1 MKREKRT
8 TKKERK
14 AAQPVLSTAGARPGA
29 QSRAAQPSQHK
40 HTHIHCIACG
50 KHLDPGSFG
59 EPGGPEFYRCQ
70 HGSDFAH
77 CAEHGALAKQL
88 VDEHDRTGKPVQTTA
103 AWH

>member
-14 AAQPVLSTAGARPGA
+14 AALGVTTRP
-29 QSRAAQPSQHK
+29 AAKKAAPGQHQ

-50 KHLDPGSFG
+50 KHLDPNSFG
-59 EPGGPEFYRCQ
+59 EPGGPSFYRCQ

-77 CAEHGALAKQL
+77 CAGCAQIAKQM
-88 VDEHDRTGKPVQTTA
+88 VDEHDRTNKPVQKVA

>member
-1 MKREKRT
+1 MKREKRV

-14 AAQPVLSTAGARPGA
+14 ALD
-29 QSRAAQPSQHK
+29 RAAGNVPARAASAQGHD
-40 HTHIHCIACG
+40 HTHIHCVACG

-59 EPGGPEFYRCQ
+59 EAGGPEFYRCQ

-77 CAEHGALAKQL
+77 CAEHASQAKAL
-88 VDEHDRTGKPVQTTA
+88 VDEHDRTGKPVQQAA